1 LIEQRKKYSNSNLIM
16 EDTSQYYVNHLVT
29 FTIGPKDDIHTVEDA
44 VHKLTTMGSK
54 RKIWMQ
60 DMLLRVDN
68 LAVSL
73 LDVESKEELENYPLG
88 AIQRCD
94 SILNEGPFHSVLLLV
109 CQDTSQNKPD
119 IHFFQCDE
127 VGSEL
132 IEKDINGA
140 ISDYKSGKNASRPNA
155 LRSPRPIPSLCI
167 LLPPPPMPP
176 VFFKRPLLFSIGG
189 RKRITQWLEP
199 PFESGDTVVRSNF
212 VNESSTLQDMANV
225 RSEREVD
232 LLNHTFDDIEIFMA
246 KLHKSAEAFKV
257 LDQRKKSRK
266 SKRKET
272 GEGLLTLRAKPPTE
286 EECIDVLQKL
296 KYSFSLLAKLKSNII
311 NPSAVDL
318 VHFLFKPLDMM
329 VQATGGPDA
338 LASGVVSPMLTNDGV
353 SMLQGCLNDNEMA
366 LWKSLGDNWTRP
378 RMDFPRDH
386 AEPYIITFK
395 SGWEPPYRDSNGQ
408 LWEDPV
414 EIQHRHEE
422 LRAQARNEDGAEPST
437 MESMMKRVAHRISNV
452 RSCEQLR
459 NPSFFS
465 SNSILYMSPS
475 PSKWV
480 IRNAMCH
487 TSEDGNYAKC
497 TYDFVARN
505 SNELSVLKGETL
517 QVLDDSKRWWK
528 VKNHY
533 DQVGYVPYNI
543 LASAMAQEF
552 TSGSPRGGSPKLKV
566 IHSLGKLKGPKR
578 SGKRQTLGKFN
589 LPGRAAMKM
598 SEYCAGP
605 HQQYRH
611 TADTVEPN
619 ISDSGT
625 GSDSQSQEKDTVD
638 RYKCCINVMN
648 EELLLRLTNKRTTQQ
663 KSFHVQKMP
672 DTSIPLNYESS
683 PSEVQAWLEEKGFS
697 AVTVKSLGILSGAQ
711 LFSLKKD
718 EFKAVSPEEGARVYS
733 QIMVQ
738 KALLEDERKITELEA
753 VMEKQKKKVDS

>member
-1 LIEQRKKYSNSNLIM
+1 MAEQRKKYSNSNLIM

-155 LRSPRPIPSLCI
+155 LRINQDQINEQLKS
-167 LLPPPPMPP
+167 PPPPAPNVTPP
-176 VFFKRPLLFSIGG
+176 VPFTYTAV
-189 RKRITQWLEP
+189 RKP
-199 PFESGDTVVRSNF
+199 PEIAGTADEE

-422 LRAQARNEDGAEPST
+422 LRAQQSGPQLLQPPSAT
-437 MESMMKRVAHRISNV
+437 NG
-452 RSCEQLR
+452 
-459 NPSFFS
+459 
-465 SNSILYMSPS
+465 
-475 PSKWV
+475 
-480 IRNAMCH
+480 H

-552 TSGSPRGGSPKLKV
+552 TSGSPRGGSPKLKKTPPPTAPKKSMHQRV
-566 IHSLGKLKGPKR
+566 NSGPGIT
-578 SGKRQTLGKFN
+578 SW
-589 LPGRAAMKM
+589 
-598 SEYCAGP
+598 
-605 HQQYRH
+605 
-611 TADTVEPN
+611 
-619 ISDSGT
+619 DST
-625 GSDSQSQEKDTVD
+625 DGSQLDPKERDRFSQ
-638 RYKCCINVMN
+638 INVMN

-753 VMEKQKKKVDS
+753 VMEKQKKKVDSEMEATL